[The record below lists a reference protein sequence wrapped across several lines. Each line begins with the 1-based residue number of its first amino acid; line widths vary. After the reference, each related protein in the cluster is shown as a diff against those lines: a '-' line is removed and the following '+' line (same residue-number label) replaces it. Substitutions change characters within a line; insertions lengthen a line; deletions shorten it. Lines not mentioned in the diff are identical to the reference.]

1 MRAFLC
7 EKFSDSLSAE
17 SGIISSLSQIIMA
30 VAVEI
35 ACGGVQYPFFSEL
48 GGYE

>member
-1 MRAFLC
+1 
-7 EKFSDSLSAE
+7 
-17 SGIISSLSQIIMA
+17 MA